1 MRDRLFVILA
11 LACVTLFLV
20 ALESLATTL
29 GPRITMM
36 FGLGALAMMAVSLSL
51 LAPVEE
57 VRR

>member
-11 LACVTLFLV
+11 LACVALLAV
-20 ALESLATTL
+20 AMESLATTL

>member
-11 LACVTLFLV
+11 LAFVTLLFV

-36 FGLGALAMMAVSLSL
+36 FGLGALAMMAVSLCL
-51 LAPVEE
+51 LAPVGG
-57 VRR
+57 VMR